1 MKHLYFVMNE
11 NKNVLD
17 KKMETRMKAIQS
29 ELLTLAVSV
38 ACGMPFAACAQ
49 EDTDVQPQDIPS
61 SSVRVYGKLYPE
73 ITSYHLNGGTR
84 AGAPLSTLVRP
95 QTATSTSVTSMEASN
110 TYIGFRGEENLGN
123 GVAAIYQM
131 EGGFNI
137 DDGTQ
142 AKPGIL
148 FNRDTFVGLRG
159 RYGTLKLGANMDT
172 PYKRL
177 YDQIG
182 FFGVS
187 TGNFPSASNILAQGG
202 FGTSN
207 AERFHERPANTIL
220 YESPIIN
227 GFQGLFSYSFGEVP
241 GSFPSKSLI
250 SSGIKYEVG
259 PIYIGLGH
267 EEHVGLY
274 GGSSNL
280 FTALGNGTYSG
291 STFTPADGTTSR
303 DKSTRLTAKYSFP
316 TQTRV
321 EIDVATT
328 KLNEDGGAF
337 GHFQSY
343 KHNSW
348 LLSAD
353 QQFGAW
359 TLAAAYGSSGEGS
372 CVLVGGVACN
382 TGGLDATMAS
392 LGASYSLS
400 KRTLL
405 FALLTNLHNG
415 YSANFDNTSTIAP
428 KSVAPGQDLTEVAMG
443 ISVRF

>member
-1 MKHLYFVMNE
+1 MYTIRREMKM
-11 NKNVLD
+11 
-17 KKMETRMKAIQS
+17 
-29 ELLTLAVSV
+29 LAVSI
-38 ACGMPFAACAQ
+38 ACGMPFVAHADDEQ
-49 EDTDVQPQDIPS
+49 DMQPQARMQDIPS
-61 SSVRVYGKLYPE
+61 SSVQIYGKLYPE
-73 ITSYHLNGGTR
+73 VTSYHLSGGSG
-84 AGAPLSTLVRP
+84 AGTSLSTLVRP
-95 QTATSTSVTSMEASN
+95 GTAASKSVTSMESSN
-110 TYIGFRGEENLGN
+110 THMGFRGSENLGD
-123 GVAAIYQM
+123 GLSAIFQL

-142 AKPGIL
+142 AKAGIP

-159 RYGTLKLGANMDT
+159 RLGTLKLGGNMDT

-177 YDQIG
+177 YDKIG

-187 TGNFPSASNILAQGG
+187 TGNFNSASNILAQGG
-202 FGTSN
+202 FGTTN
-207 AERFHERPANTIL
+207 AERFHERPANTVL
-220 YESPIIN
+220 YESPQIK
-227 GFQGLFSYSFGEVP
+227 GFQGLFAYSFGEVA
-241 GSFPSKSLI
+241 GSFPSKSLV
-250 SSGIKYEVG
+250 SAGIKYEDG

-267 EEHVGLY
+267 EEHTGWY

-280 FTALGNGTYSG
+280 FAGLGNGAYSG

-316 TQTRV
+316 THTRI

-359 TLAAAYGSSGEGS
+359 TYAAAYGSSGAGS
-372 CVLVGGVACN
+372 CSLVGGVACD
-382 TGGLDATMAS
+382 TGGLDATMTS
-392 LGASYSLS
+392 IGASYSLS

-405 FALLTNLHNG
+405 FALYTRLQNS
-415 YSANFDNTSTIAP
+415 YSANFDNTSTIST
-428 KSVAPGQDLTEVAMG
+428 KNVAPGQDLSALAMG